1 MLTVNRHGD
10 SITGFANG
18 KPFGIQFN
26 EERYSA
32 MKKLEERANT
42 AATVEDLKLIL
53 EEFAPMTVENYKT
66 LVEHAKGGKY
76 LWVNA
81 ATGKI
86 FLAIKDKISSKPLPQ
101 AFVDRIILSVE
112 KNIDVKPLVLCWAR
126 FMRNPNYTD
135 AKAKLFAAY
144 INTTFINDTLYEQ
157 LLKDGLNDDIARER
171 ATTNDVSITQEG
183 LLNTYK
189 VSSEIDW
196 KYVAD
201 DDEEVKKVSRYGF
214 EIDDITGL
222 KTYKEPEFVE
232 ERVFEPAVMNSGGD
246 AFFCGSKEGHVIR
259 VGQVHYL
266 SGWDKVNTNDGQ
278 SCVKGMHCGGLTYI
292 RSYQNEGTVTHN
304 IFVDPMDIGAFD
316 HSGNGAIRVLRYFV
330 HSSFAGAN
338 KNLYHSSAYA
348 KQTDAAYEKMI
359 EEAVDAYQ
367 QKIDAASE
375 VMKEVDTLKDLS

>member
-26 EERYSA
+26 EERYTA

-112 KNIDVKPLVLCWAR
+112 KNIDVKPLVLAWAR
-126 FMRNPNYTD
+126 FMRNSNYTD
-135 AKAKLFAAY
+135 AKAKLFADY
-144 INTTFINDTLYEQ
+144 INTTFINDELYNK
-157 LLKDGLNDDIARER
+157 LLNDGLSDSLAIER
-171 ATTNDVSITQEG
+171 ATTQDVSITQEG

-189 VSSEIDW
+189 VSKEIDW
-196 KYVAD
+196 KYVAG
-201 DDEEVKKVSRYGF
+201 DDEEVKRVSRYAF
-214 EIDDITGL
+214 EVDDITGL

-232 ERVFEPAVMNSGGD
+232 ERVFEPAVKGQSCD
-246 AFFCGSKEGHVIR
+246 AFFCGDKEGHVIR

-266 SGWDKVNTNDGQ
+266 SSWDKVNTNDNQ
-278 SCVKGMHCGGLTYI
+278 SCVKGLHCGGLAYI

-316 HSGNGAIRVLRYFV
+316 NSGNGAIRVLRYFV
-330 HSSFAGAN
+330 HSSFAGTN